1 MTAAVHTTPAAM
13 TENKVDSF
21 EVGWL
26 FVQEYYTFLNKDPE
40 RLHCFYNKRSVFLH
54 GTEGENIE
62 TSHGQ
67 SEIHKRIM
75 DLDFESCKVLVSNVD
90 SQASHDGGILVQVL
104 GEMSNNGGASHKF
117 AQTFFLAVQPNGYF
131 VLNDIFRFLK
141 EDIDNVYEESED
153 PVGES
158 AYYMEPTAS
167 VQQRSPSPTH
177 APTSVASTN
186 AAAANAAAV
195 AQHPAPSKATHHQ
208 TQGSVPPAY
217 TDVAEAPAVVA
228 STVPT
233 TNGRSSS
240 PVRSKPAFTETKS
253 APTTAD
259 KPKEAH
265 KPSKTTERTTPASA
279 PLSASTPAVVAP
291 TQTPASTPAPVPT
304 PTSAPAPAPA
314 PTQAAA
320 AAAAPRSASPK
331 RQSSQAPPTA
341 ASTPAPAA
349 APAPPASWARLVSMK
364 DTTAKPSSATLSP
377 QKQPHGSTPAT
388 APTAPAASLVSH
400 AKKTEMQPTHQASA
414 PVDGHSD
421 EGFHQVQHNYRQ
433 NRARNNNPG
442 NAGSHNNSEERDKN
456 SIYLRNISS
465 NVDSAML
472 MTVFSAVGPIRNIE
486 IPQGKHSA
494 FVEFT
499 NSEAA
504 LKAIGTPF
512 MVGGVQ
518 LIPEERRKPGPG
530 MNRSGSSRGG
540 ANTGGFQ
547 RNNNNNS
554 NNGNLNAGRGRG
566 GYQGNRYRGNS
577 SNNDKMTTGGQGT
590 SGSSEFSSSPA
601 VPQLLSTS
609 IAHLVVECE
618 QVAGHRIQSG
628 LVPAIQ
634 KSRLRLLG
642 RALDPGVENVYTW
655 LRGGVLN
662 GEADLDQRWLD
673 GTVEHESMGTRHDN
687 QVAGS
692 TVS

>member
-304 PTSAPAPAPA
+304 LPLLLLLLPLPL
-314 PTQAAA
+314 
-320 AAAAPRSASPK
+320 K
-331 RQSSQAPPTA
+331 LLLLLLLLDLLRQSDNPAKLPLPPL
-341 ASTPAPAA
+341 PLPL
-349 APAPPASWARLVSMK
+349 PL
-364 DTTAKPSSATLSP
+364 LLLHLLH
-377 QKQPHGSTPAT
+377 HGP
-388 APTAPAASLVSH
+388 APAASLVSH

-442 NAGSHNNSEERDKN
+442 NAGSHNNSGCEPKRDKN

-486 IPQGKHSA
+486 IPQ
-494 FVEFT
+494 
-499 NSEAA
+499 
-504 LKAIGTPF
+504 
-512 MVGGVQ
+512 
-518 LIPEERRKPGPG
+518 EERRKPGPG

-601 VPQLLSTS
+601 VP
-609 IAHLVVECE
+609 
-618 QVAGHRIQSG
+618 VARK
-628 LVPAIQ
+628 V
-634 KSRLRLLG
+634 
-642 RALDPGVENVYTW
+642 
-655 LRGGVLN
+655 
-662 GEADLDQRWLD
+662 
-673 GTVEHESMGTRHDN
+673 
-687 QVAGS
+687 
-692 TVS
+692 